1 VPCFA
6 VHRGIRGSNWTKHTD
21 SFITEKQKNTGE
33 LEAVRIN
40 EGRKEEFKKELQEE
54 INEEGK
60 EGEKNAIFN
69 TMNLIYCAHY
79 SVLNRFWKKKK
90 KTVTNSGGM

>member
-1 VPCFA
+1 LNKTYLLIYYRDA
-6 VHRGIRGSNWTKHTD
+6 
-21 SFITEKQKNTGE
+21 KNAGE

-60 EGEKNAIFN
+60 EGEK
-69 TMNLIYCAHY
+69 M
-79 SVLNRFWKKKK
+79 RFS
-90 KTVTNSGGM
+90 TP